1 MIVGGAITNLLVIW
15 MMNGIFLGLS
25 GVVASAI
32 GIYFGFLIMNCG
44 WLYQNYSQLFSAW
57 IIMITFLILCLLNS
71 SIKSTGVHFI
81 ALGVGICLSIGFMPY
96 ISENNWKNKVSM
108 IFKFIVGILVVI
120 PIVIILVH

>member
-1 MIVGGAITNLLVIW
+1 
-15 MMNGIFLGLS
+15 
-25 GVVASAI
+25 
-32 GIYFGFLIMNCG
+32 
-44 WLYQNYSQLFSAW
+44 
-57 IIMITFLILCLLNS
+57 MITFLILCLLNS